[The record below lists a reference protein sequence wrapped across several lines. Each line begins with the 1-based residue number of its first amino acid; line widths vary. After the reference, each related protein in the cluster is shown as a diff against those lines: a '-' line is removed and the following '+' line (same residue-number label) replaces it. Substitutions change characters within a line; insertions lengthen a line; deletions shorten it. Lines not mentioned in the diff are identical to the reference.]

1 MGRKKKQKVERRA
14 PYIELEYSDVDNL
27 KNLHKNEVFVAY
39 ILEETLES
47 IEYAIENKLKK
58 IDIFNIINLSVVI
71 ELKKSQF
78 KPALE
83 KISEF
88 YAQKDEFEKCIDIQK
103 KLISKL

>member
-27 KNLHKNEVFVAY
+27 KNLHKNEVFVTY

-47 IEYAIENKLKK
+47 IEYAIKNKLKK
-58 IDIFNIINLSVVI
+58 IDIFNIINLSVII

>member
-1 MGRKKKQKVERRA
+1 MGRKKKQKIERKA

-27 KNLHKNEVFVAY
+27 KNLHKNEVFVTY

-47 IEYAIENKLKK
+47 IEHAIKNKLKK
-58 IDIFNIINLSVVI
+58 VEIFIIINLSIIV

-78 KPALE
+78 RSALM
-83 KISEF
+83 KISDF
-88 YAQKDEFEKCIDIQK
+88 YAQKDEFEKCIEIDK

>member
-27 KNLHKNEVFVAY
+27 KNLHKNEVFVTY

-47 IEYAIENKLKK
+47 IEYAIKNKLKK
-58 IDIFNIINLSVVI
+58 IDIFNIINLSIVI